1 MKISQA
7 DRKKLEKFYTKN
19 TVVKLC
25 MENVK
30 LALNKL
36 NINNPHILEP
46 SAGSGVFIDEFGNFP
61 YDAYDIQP
69 EAKHIKKADFLK
81 KNIDEM
87 ISQEYEDLVVI
98 GNPPY
103 KLAVKFINKCAKLN
117 AHLICFVLPNV
128 FKKPT
133 IINKINRDYHL
144 MKRTSLPKNSFKL
157 GDEDYDVPS
166 SFFIFVKRQVQR
178 PLIKLDKPC
187 LGYKY
192 VSFSKLVIE
201 NGVIKGADISILRVG
216 GRAGRAFSTDDVSD
230 DAVVSK
236 QKYNYF
242 IKISNKKNI
251 PIIIRKINEIEW
263 EKENTTG
270 PRSIGKY
277 ELNPLLN
284 KIIKG

>member
-1 MKISQA
+1 A

-192 VSFSKLVIE
+192 V
-201 NGVIKGADISILRVG
+201 
-216 GRAGRAFSTDDVSD
+216 
-230 DAVVSK
+230 
-236 QKYNYF
+236 
-242 IKISNKKNI
+242 
-251 PIIIRKINEIEW
+251 
-263 EKENTTG
+263 
-270 PRSIGKY
+270 
-277 ELNPLLN
+277 
-284 KIIKG
+284 